1 MAGGASRKGSAF
13 DLAIIDTLDLG
24 ATRAAGAW
32 NADTATATSETNAIF
47 FNREIRCPL
56 LKVSTLAPRCGAS
69 RTRGRA
75 ERAGDQED

>member
-56 LKVSTLAPRCGAS
+56 LK
-69 RTRGRA
+69 
-75 ERAGDQED
+75 